1 MTHLAARA
9 EVDKLGRALGL
20 DPLGLSHLQDIPAED
35 LRALRQALD
44 ERLHTIDAS
53 LFRGVA
59 RLLRWVPIWF
69 AGWMARLF
77 GPLLTARVAGEMPA
91 RRGARMAQR
100 LPTPLLA
107 EVCQY
112 LDPRCAHDLILMLPV
127 PVIVEVAL
135 ELVRRR
141 DWMTTGRFV
150 DALSDEA
157 ICAVLEQ
164 VHDDEVLLRIAY
176 YVESRDRLDHV
187 VRLLPRERLRQTIL
201 LAVEPERD
209 VLTEV
214 VSLIVHVSYAL
225 KRELGDLAAAQDES
239 VLDRVVA
246 EAQAQGAWADLLPVI
261 SVLSEPAQ
269 YKVVNLPVLRRDP
282 AVLASILDTAHRDD
296 LWCHVLPLIRYMDEP
311 MKTAVAAIAV
321 GLTRDAL
328 AQAADAALM
337 GEHWE
342 WLLDIASRIPPHKQ
356 REWADAV
363 RRYRE
368 VDEELWQRV
377 ARRAQE
383 LGFGDAFADEE
394 AMAVQPYF
402 HQTSIL

>member
-1 MTHLAARA
+1 MTRLAARA
-9 EVDKLGRALGL
+9 EVDKLSRALDL
-20 DPLGLSHLQDIPAED
+20 DPLRLAPLRELPAED

-44 ERLHTIDAS
+44 ERLHAIDMR
-53 LFRGVA
+53 LFRNVA
-59 RLLRWVPIWF
+59 RLLRWIPIWF
-69 AGWMARLF
+69 AGWIARLF
-77 GPLLTARVAGEMPA
+77 GPLLTASVAGEMPA
-91 RRGARMAQR
+91 RRAARMAQG
-100 LPTPLLA
+100 LPPPFLA
-107 EVCQY
+107 EVCRY
-112 LDPRCAHDLILMLPV
+112 LDPRCARDLILALPI
-127 PVIVEVAL
+127 PAIVEVAM
-135 ELVRRR
+135 ELIQRR
-141 DWMTTGRFV
+141 DWMTTGHFV

-157 ICAVLEQ
+157 IRAVLDR

-201 LAVEPERD
+201 LAVDPKRE

-246 EAQAQGAWADLLPVI
+246 EAQSQGVWADLLPVI

-269 YKVVNLPVLRRDP
+269 QKVVNLPVLRRDP
-282 AVLASILDTAHRDD
+282 AVLASILDVAHRDD

-311 MKTAVAAIAV
+311 MKAAVAAIAV
-321 GLTRDAL
+321 QLPREAL
-328 AQAADAALM
+328 AQAADAALL

-342 WLLDIASRIPPHKQ
+342 WLLDIASRIPLHKQ
-356 REWADAV
+356 REWAGVV

-368 VDEELWQRV
+368 MDEALWLRIAQRAEELG
-377 ARRAQE
+377 
-383 LGFGDAFADEE
+383 LGDAFAVDE
-394 AMAVQPYF
+394 AIAA
-402 HQTSIL
+402 